1 MNILTHLGAEETILL
16 NPDVAPHQDNICHDV
31 INPLATT
38 SQQLLSHQTMPR
50 PIHNTMGSPQN
61 MTSSMPSSL
70 NMTPS
75 MPSSQNM
82 TSSMPSSQNM
92 TSSMPSS
99 QNMTSSMPSSQNMT
113 SAMPPSQNMTSSMPP
128 SQNMTSSMPSSNSS
142 CERRVVEHANNYSNC
157 NPGPDDERVVQAIL
171 ISHDGPQSFPH
182 FKEDQQ
188 QQLGL

>member
-38 SQQLLSHQTMPR
+38 SQQLLNHQTMPR

-75 MPSSQNM
+75 MPPSQNM
-82 TSSMPSSQNM
+82 TSSMPPSQNMTPSMPSSQNM

-99 QNMTSSMPSSQNMT
+99 QNMTSSMP
-113 SAMPPSQNMTSSMPP
+113 PSQNMTPP
-128 SQNMTSSMPSSNSS
+128 MPSSNSS

-157 NPGPDDERVVQAIL
+157 NPGHDDERVVQAIL

-188 QQLGL
+188 QQLGLCLFSELS

>member
-16 NPDVAPHQDNICHDV
+16 NPDVAPNQDNICHDV

-38 SQQLLSHQTMPR
+38 SQQLLNHQTMPR

-75 MPSSQNM
+75 MPPSQNM
-82 TSSMPSSQNM
+82 TSS
-92 TSSMPSS
+92 
-99 QNMTSSMPSSQNMT
+99 
-113 SAMPPSQNMTSSMPP
+113 MPPSQNMTSSMPP
-128 SQNMTSSMPSSNSS
+128 SQNMTPPMPSSNSS